1 MMGGRRWN
9 SAASATLVSLLIVF
23 GFCIS
28 SCFTDAT
35 RIHADFIVSSCQ
47 ATMFRRLCVDSLSP
61 YANVIR
67 DSHMELARS
76 ALSVSLSGAR
86 SAAAAVSKLA
96 AEGTLAPSEA
106 ATVRDCMTTTGDSVD
121 ELQRSLEAIG
131 NPKGKG
137 EAVVGLR
144 LDDIQTWV
152 SAALTDEDTCMDGIG
167 GGRGMGGV
175 VKVAIRRQIVN
186 VAQLTSNALAL
197 INVLNSASP

>member
-9 SAASATLVSLLIVF
+9 SAASATLATLLIIF

-28 SCFTDAT
+28 SCFADAA
-35 RIHADFIVSSCQ
+35 RIHADFIVSSCR
-47 ATMFRRLCVDSLSP
+47 ATTFRRLCVDSLSP

-67 DSHMELARS
+67 DSPMELARS

-96 AEGTLAPSEA
+96 ADGTLAPREA
-106 ATVRDCMTTTGDSVD
+106 AAVRDCMTTTGASVD

-175 VKVAIRRQIVN
+175 VKVTIRRQIVN
-186 VAQLTSNALAL
+186 IAQLTSNALAL

>member
-9 SAASATLVSLLIVF
+9 SAASATLVSVLIVF

-28 SCFTDAT
+28 SCFAAAA
-35 RIHADFIVSSCQ
+35 RIHADFIVSSCR
-47 ATMFRRLCVDSLSP
+47 ATTFRRLCVDSLSP
-61 YANVIR
+61 YASVIR
-67 DSHMELARS
+67 DSPIELARS

-96 AEGTLAPSEA
+96 ADGTLAPREA
-106 ATVRDCMTTTGDSVD
+106 AAVRDCMTTTGDSVD
-121 ELQRSLEAIG
+121 ELQRSLEAMG
-131 NPKGKG
+131 NPRGKG
-137 EAVVGLR
+137 EAVAGLR

>member
-1 MMGGRRWN
+1 MMGGRLWN
-9 SAASATLVSLLIVF
+9 SAASAALVSLLIVF

-47 ATMFRRLCVDSLSP
+47 ATTFRCLCVDSLSP
-61 YANVIR
+61 YASVIR
-67 DSHMELARS
+67 DSPMELARS

-96 AEGTLAPSEA
+96 AEETLAPREA
-106 ATVRDCMTTTGDSVD
+106 AAVRDCMSTTGDSVD
-121 ELQRSLEAIG
+121 ELQRSLEAMG
-131 NPKGKG
+131 YPKGRG
-137 EAVVGLR
+137 EAAVGLR

-167 GGRGMGGV
+167 GGRSTGGV

-197 INVLNSASP
+197 INALNSASP

>member
-9 SAASATLVSLLIVF
+9 SAASATLVSLLIIF

-35 RIHADFIVSSCQ
+35 RIHADYIVSSCR
-47 ATMFRRLCVDSLSP
+47 ATTFRRLCVDSLSP
-61 YANVIR
+61 YASVVRN
-67 DSHMELARS
+67 SPMELARS

-96 AEGTLAPSEA
+96 ADGTLAPREA
-106 ATVRDCMTTTGDSVD
+106 AAVRDCMTTTGDSVD
-121 ELQRSLEAIG
+121 ELRRSLEEMG
-131 NPKGKG
+131 NPK
-137 EAVVGLR
+137 AVVGLR

-152 SAALTDEDTCMDGIG
+152 SAALTDEDTCMDGIVG

-197 INVLNSASP
+197 INALNSASP